1 MSGSM
6 VRRTGAAL
14 LSAAALAALPVLP
27 ALPGGSGPQGAAA
40 YAADAGSGHGDG
52 HAGGQSGGHGSGG
65 QDDGHKARHGSGGQ
79 GDARKDRH
87 EGQREERHERHREDR
102 HEGQREDRHGS
113 DRWRG
118 GWAASPQSP
127 TSVFS
132 PNWSETGFARQTVRQ
147 IVRVSTGG
155 TQARIE
161 LSNRYGRTPLKVAGA
176 TIARAGQGASVQPGS
191 VRTLTFDGRRSATV
205 PAGGELLSDGAA
217 LKVHALE
224 SLTVTLYLDAPTGP
238 ATFHALAGATSYRA
252 SGDHRSDAGAA
263 AFTETS
269 QSWYFLSGVEVAGG
283 RSAHRD
289 GVVAFGDS
297 ITDGFGATPDAD
309 NRYPDELAE
318 RFAATG
324 RPRSVVN
331 QGIGGNQL
339 THDTDFAGEKAV
351 ARFRKDVLNEPG
363 VGTVILL
370 EGINDIGMS
379 EWKDGPVEPSPDVS
393 VEQLIAAQRE
403 LIRQAHAKGI
413 KVIGAT
419 LTPFKGAAYYTE
431 RGETKRDALNDWIRT
446 SGEFDGVIDLDR
458 ALSDPADRDR
468 MAAAYDVGDHL
479 HPNDAGYRAM
489 AEAVDLGAL

>member
-6 VRRTGAAL
+6 ARRSGAAL

-27 ALPGGSGPQGAAA
+27 ALPGGLGPQGATA
-40 YAADAGSGHGDG
+40 YAAEAGSSHVDRAGSGHSDR
-52 HAGGQSGGHGSGG
+52 AG
-65 QDDGHKARHGSGGQ
+65 GGQ
-79 GDARKDRH
+79 G
-87 EGQREERHERHREDR
+87 EGRVNGHDSNQHDSDTHDSDTR
-102 HEGQREDRHGS
+102 GS
-113 DRWRG
+113 DQWRG
-118 GWAASPQSP
+118 GWAASPQPASS
-127 TSVFS
+127 TLGA
-132 PNWSETGFARQTVRQ
+132 NWSEAGFARQTVRQ
-147 IVRVSTGG
+147 VVRVSTGG

-176 TIARAGQGASVQPGS
+176 TIARAGQGASVQDGS
-191 VRTLTFDGRRSATV
+191 VRALTFGGGRSATV
-205 PAGGELLSDGAA
+205 PAGGELLSDGVG
-217 LKVHALE
+217 LKLRALE
-224 SLTVTLYLDAPTGP
+224 SVTVTLYLDAPTGP
-238 ATFHALAGATSYRA
+238 ATFHSLASATSYRA
-252 SGDHRSDAGAA
+252 NGDHRADVGAA

-269 QSWYFLSGVEVAGG
+269 QSWYYLSGVEVAGG
-283 RSAHRD
+283 RSAHRA

-297 ITDGFGATPDAD
+297 ITDGYGATLDAN

-331 QGIGGNQL
+331 EGIGGNQL
-339 THDTDFAGEKAV
+339 THDTSWAGEKAV
-351 ARFRKDVLNEPG
+351 ARFGKDVLNAPD
-363 VGTVILL
+363 VGTVIVL

-379 EWKDGPVEPSPDVS
+379 ESQGGPVPPSPEVS

-403 LIRQAHAKGI
+403 LIRQAHAKGV

-419 LTPFKGAAYYTE
+419 LTPFKGAAYYSE
-431 RGETKRDALNDWIRT
+431 RGEIKRDALNDWIRT
-446 SGEFDGVIDLDR
+446 SGEFDGVVDLDR

-489 AEAVDLGAL
+489 AEAVDLDTL

>member
-1 MSGSM
+1 MIMSGSR

-27 ALPGGSGPQGAAA
+27 GGLGQGAAA
-40 YAADAGSGHGDG
+40 HAAQADGVRGEGHP
-52 HAGGQSGGHGSGG
+52 GGPGGNPAGHGSGQG
-65 QDDGHKARHGSGGQ
+65 GGHDDRPGEGHGG
-79 GDARKDRH
+79 
-87 EGQREERHERHREDR
+87 
-102 HEGQREDRHGS
+102 

-118 GWAASPQSP
+118 GWAASPQAP
-127 TSVFS
+127 TGVFG
-132 PNWSETGFARQTVRQ
+132 PNWAETGFARQTVRQ
-147 IVRVSTGG
+147 VVRVSTGG
-155 TQARIE
+155 TRARVE

-176 TIARAGQGASVQPGS
+176 TVARAGRGASVQAGS
-191 VRTLTFDGRRSATV
+191 VRTLTFDGRRSTTV
-205 PAGGELLSDGAA
+205 PAGGELLSDAA
-217 LKVHALE
+217 GLTVRALE
-224 SLTVTLYLDAPTGP
+224 SVTVTLYLDAPTGP
-238 ATFHALAGATSYRA
+238 ATFHALAAATSYRA
-252 SGDHRSDAGAA
+252 AGDHRFDAGAA

-269 QSWYFLSGVEVAGG
+269 QSWYYLSGVEVAGG
-283 RSAHRD
+283 RPAHRD

-324 RPRSVVN
+324 RPRSVLN
-331 QGIGGNQL
+331 QGISGNQL
-339 THDTDFAGEKAV
+339 THDTDWAGEKAV
-351 ARFRKDVLNEPG
+351 ARFRKDVLNEPD

-379 EWKDGPVEPSPDVS
+379 EWKDGPDGPTPDVS

-413 KVIGAT
+413 RVMGAT
-419 LTPFKGAAYYTE
+419 LTPFKGAVYYTE

-446 SGEFDGVIDLDR
+446 SGEFDGVIDLDH